1 MILGQSSSKQMAT
14 AASAGKATLDDMFRR
29 AAARRP
35 RAIALMDAPN
45 RESFTDGAPRQLTYA
60 QADRAVSAIAGRLN
74 RMGLQTDSV
83 VGLQMPNTVESVLTF
98 LGILRAGLIAAPLPL
113 LWRSADVVTTLSRL
127 GAKALITTTR
137 IGSVDYGDLAVRM
150 AAEIFPIRYVCGFG
164 SRIADGI
171 VPFNDLL
178 TIETPDPLPS
188 VERAVNAAA
197 HLAVITW
204 DVSENGLV
212 PVARNHF
219 EMLAAGLAVV
229 LEGRIAQDATILS
242 SLSMASFAGIAL
254 TVVPWLV
261 SGGTLSLHHPFDAEI
276 FAEQR
281 RDHQCHTVILPG
293 QVVARMAEGGL
304 LAGRHG
310 FGRDGLKTVIA
321 AWRAPERIA
330 ISPVW
335 RDSAAT
341 LVDVHI
347 FGETALLAASRGSD
361 GKAAPIVLGSVTA
374 PRGAPGAVLVAE
386 IQRTAT
392 GTIALRGPMVPRF
405 PFPPGAERGSDP
417 YLTVSADGLVD
428 TGYTCRVEDDAKTV
442 VVTGPPAGI
451 VSFGGYRF
459 VLSELQNLLAR
470 VGNDCTLTALPDAL
484 SGQRLAGSA
493 PNRDQIQAELA
504 ALGVN
509 PLIVD
514 AFRERRVAAS

>member
-1 MILGQSSSKQMAT
+1 
-14 AASAGKATLDDMFRR
+14 
-29 AAARRP
+29 
-35 RAIALMDAPN
+35 
-45 RESFTDGAPRQLTYA
+45 
-60 QADRAVSAIAGRLN
+60 
-74 RMGLQTDSV
+74 
-83 VGLQMPNTVESVLTF
+83 
-98 LGILRAGLIAAPLPL
+98 
-113 LWRSADVVTTLSRL
+113 
-127 GAKALITTTR
+127 
-137 IGSVDYGDLAVRM
+137 
-150 AAEIFPIRYVCGFG
+150 
-164 SRIADGI
+164 
-171 VPFNDLL
+171 
-178 TIETPDPLPS
+178 
-188 VERAVNAAA
+188 
-197 HLAVITW
+197 VITW
-204 DVSENGLV
+204 DVSEKGLV

-242 SLSMASFAGIAL
+242 SLTMASFAGIAL

-261 SGGTLSLHHPFDAEI
+261 SGGTLSLHHPFDAQI

-293 QVVARMAEGGL
+293 QVVARMAEAGL

-310 FGRDGLKTVIA
+310 FGPDGLKTVIA

-335 RDSAAT
+335 RDPAAT
-341 LVDVHI
+341 LVDVQI
-347 FGETALLAASRGSD
+347 FGETALLAGSRGSS
-361 GKAAPIVLGSVTA
+361 GKATPIMLGPVTA

-386 IQRTAT
+386 IQRTTT

-459 VLSELQNLLAR
+459 VLGELQNLLAR
-470 VGNDCTLTALPDAL
+470 VGGDCTLTALPDTL

-493 PNRDQIQAELA
+493 SNRDQVKAELTT
-504 ALGVN
+504 LGVN

>member
-1 MILGQSSSKQMAT
+1 MILGQSSSKHMAT

-45 RESFTDGAPRQLTYA
+45 RESFTDGAPVQLTYA
-60 QADRAVSAIAGRLN
+60 QADRVVSAIAGRLN

-98 LGILRAGLIAAPLPL
+98 LGILRAGLIAAPLPM
-113 LWRSADVVTTLSRL
+113 LWRGADVVTTLSRL

-137 IGSVDYGDLAVRM
+137 VGSVDYGDLAVRM
-150 AAEIFPIRYVCGFG
+150 AADIFPIRYICGFG

-178 TIETPDPLPS
+178 TIEKPDPVPS
-188 VERAVNAAA
+188 VERAVNPAA

-204 DVSENGLV
+204 DVSEKGLV

-229 LEGRIAQDATILS
+229 LEGRIAQDATILT
-242 SLSMASFAGIAL
+242 SLTMASFAGIAL

-261 SGGTLSLHHPFDAEI
+261 SGGTLSLHHPFDAQI

-293 QVVARMAEGGL
+293 QVVARMAEAGL

-321 AWRAPERIA
+321 VWRAPERVA
-330 ISPVW
+330 TSPLW
-335 RDSAAT
+335 RDKAAT

-347 FGETALLAASRGSD
+347 FGEIALLTASRGSG
-361 GKAAPIVLGSVTA
+361 GKAAPIVLGPVTA

-405 PFPPGAERGSDP
+405 PFPPGAERSSDP

-459 VLSELQNLLAR
+459 VLSELQHLLAR
-470 VGNDCTLTALPDAL
+470 VGSDCTLTALPDAL

-493 PNRDQIQAELA
+493 SNRDQVRVELTT
-504 ALGVN
+504 LGVN

-514 AFRERRVAAS
+514 AFRERRAAT